1 MQIQQYEDFLAN
13 GGDQHEEAAQYRE
26 TLDTLKKQRAE
37 SMISE
42 SRQRVERNPTDL
54 QLRFE
59 LGERLL
65 AAGNFADAIPELQ
78 KARQNPNVRLR
89 AMSLL
94 GRCFVMKGMLD
105 MAASQLQSAVSEMM
119 AMDNVKKETLYELAM
134 VFEKMG
140 KKDDYLRCL
149 KDIIEVDYGYR
160 DAAQRVEKSY
170 GDGDGVQ

>member
-1 MQIQQYEDFLAN
+1 
-13 GGDQHEEAAQYRE
+13 
-26 TLDTLKKQRAE
+26 
-37 SMISE
+37 MITE

-65 AAGNFADAIPELQ
+65 AAGNFAEAIPELQ

-94 GRCFVMKGMLD
+94 GRCFVLKGMLD

-119 AMDNVKKETLYELAM
+119 AMDNVKKDTLYELAM
-134 VFEKMG
+134 VALYAWLFRSVAG
-140 KKDDYLRCL
+140 
-149 KDIIEVDYGYR
+149 
-160 DAAQRVEKSY
+160 
-170 GDGDGVQ
+170 